1 MVRGIGHRHDER
13 VIVPR
18 LDGLPRLN
26 EFFHRKG
33 MYNVPC
39 RDQKGRFS
47 VGEQRQRFHNSS
59 EALQSIGFRHS
70 LAA

>member
-47 VGEQRQRFHNSS
+47 VGEQRQRLCNTAETF
-59 EALQSIGFRHS
+59 ESICVRRPFS
-70 LAA
+70 A